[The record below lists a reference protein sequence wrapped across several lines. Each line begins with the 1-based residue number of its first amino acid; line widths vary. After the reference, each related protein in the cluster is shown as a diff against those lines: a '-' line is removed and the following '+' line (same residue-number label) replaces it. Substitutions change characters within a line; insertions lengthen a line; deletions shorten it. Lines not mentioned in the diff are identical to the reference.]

1 MKTFNPA
8 ILQAYFICGSQ
19 DLPHSNLFQV
29 VQTALDAGITAYQ
42 FRDKGPNSRLSPP
55 QKLAAAKQLRQ
66 MCAQAGVPFFIDD
79 DVQLAQK
86 VQADGVHIGQNDQ
99 NIHQVIQEVG
109 SQMLIGYSCSNM
121 AEVQAANQIK
131 GINYYGC
138 GPVFTTSSKPDASP
152 VIGLS
157 GLKKLVQAAQRPV
170 VAIGGIQV
178 SDLPAIAQTQA
189 SGAAVISLLT
199 QSNDRFAIIQQLLQA
214 GWSTD

>member
-1 MKTFNPA
+1 
-8 ILQAYFICGSQ
+8 
-19 DLPHSNLFQV
+19 
-29 VQTALDAGITAYQ
+29 
-42 FRDKGPNSRLSPP
+42 
-55 QKLAAAKQLRQ
+55 
-66 MCAQAGVPFFIDD
+66 
-79 DVQLAQK
+79 
-86 VQADGVHIGQNDQ
+86 
-99 NIHQVIQEVG
+99 
-109 SQMLIGYSCSNM
+109 M

-170 VAIGGIQV
+170 VAIGGIQA

-199 QSNDRFAIIQQLLQA
+199 QNNNRFAIIQQLLQA